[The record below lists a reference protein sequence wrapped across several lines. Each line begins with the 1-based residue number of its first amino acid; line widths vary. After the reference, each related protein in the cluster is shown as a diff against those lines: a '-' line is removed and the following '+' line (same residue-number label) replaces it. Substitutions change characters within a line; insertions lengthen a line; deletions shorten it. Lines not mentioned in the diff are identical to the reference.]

1 MQSSLPGSAPCLVH
15 TKHSRAVIIP
25 DGVTGSS
32 SLARQ
37 RRLRSAEPPLSHV
50 AAGSSIVPG
59 RVLALGF
66 TDELDV
72 TLLCWSA
79 LHRGVPRSADIG
91 VGATPKPGTELL
103 CSSVHSPQRPGL
115 GARACRPTAGGRH
128 RSQSRVRL
136 GEGGPT
142 RRRVPGIL
150 KALCLINPGKT
161 HTRSPASPLSS

>member
-1 MQSSLPGSAPCLVH
+1 MQSSLLGSAPCLVH

-79 LHRGVPRSADIG
+79 LDRSSIF
-91 VGATPKPGTELL
+91 LL
-103 CSSVHSPQRPGL
+103 TFFR
-115 GARACRPTAGGRH
+115 RA
-128 RSQSRVRL
+128 
-136 GEGGPT
+136 
-142 RRRVPGIL
+142 
-150 KALCLINPGKT
+150 NGKSNLEDVS
-161 HTRSPASPLSS
+161 H